1 MLISFSMLSVF
12 SVVKQ
17 SVKAPNAKELKP
29 RKLFAKHILRK
40 VFLEDWAM
48 KLTALVITFGLWF
61 GVTGLSTPIKKRFTS
76 VPLNIVGPNDAEITS
91 PQTEIEIEV
100 SGPKHTIDQINRA
113 ELNATIDLTEMPP
126 GDRVV
131 TLMPEN
137 VAVNLPDRVKL
148 VEVFPI
154 RITAKLE
161 TIEEKDVEV
170 RAQTVANPSSG
181 FEVYSA
187 SVFPQNIRVRGPSG
201 FIKTL
206 EFIETVDI
214 DLSDRREDFTARQ
227 IPVTVAN
234 PKAAVQNTV
243 VDVLFRI
250 GEKRIERSFTIP
262 LREFPGMT
270 ARFVLYGPKSLISR
284 AKSDMMSVDYGVQGD
299 DTARVILPAEW
310 PDVVEVRDLTIKR

>member
-1 MLISFSMLSVF
+1 MLISVSVL

-76 VPLNIVGPNDAEITS
+76 VPLNIVGPNNAEITS

-170 RAQTVANPSSG
+170 KAQTIANPSSG

-227 IPVTVAN
+227 VPVTVAN

>member
-1 MLISFSMLSVF
+1 M
-12 SVVKQ
+12 VKQ

-76 VPLNIVGPNDAEITS
+76 VPLNIVGPNNAEITS

-170 RAQTVANPSSG
+170 KAQTIANPSSG

-227 IPVTVAN
+227 VPVTVAN

>member
-48 KLTALVITFGLWF
+48 KLIALVITFGLWF